1 MDLNGLHKIHAMG
14 MQLLDANV
22 LMIAPSKG
30 GKSTLFMKLL
40 SHPTSRI
47 ISDDTPVIDRQGRIH
62 AFPLRLGLEEDC
74 HIPSHI
80 NLSQSYKLERRKFG
94 IKVLIPLQ
102 GLGKPIAST
111 NDAKRNF
118 LIVGKRTVRKNPRLT
133 KIGHLRTFPHI
144 FIAMIIG
151 LGLPMI
157 LEYFLESGVS
167 DIIKRI
173 KIILSR
179 TLAGIMLMI
188 KSEKYLFEMSH
199 DLDANEKMLITFLES

>member
-14 MQLLDANV
+14 VQLLAANV
-22 LMIAPSKG
+22 IMIAPSKG

-40 SHPTSRI
+40 SHPSSRI

-62 AFPLRLGLEEDC
+62 AFPLRLGLEDGC

-80 NLSQSYKLERRKFG
+80 DQSLSYKLERRKFG

-102 GLGKPIAST
+102 SLGRPIATTSRA
-111 NDAKRNF
+111 NRSI
-118 LIVGKRTVRKNPRLT
+118 LIIGKRTNQIGPRLIR
-133 KIGHLRTFPHI
+133 IGFLRTLPHI
-144 FIAMIIG
+144 ILAMIIG
-151 LGLPMI
+151 IGLPMI
-157 LEYFLESGVS
+157 LEYFLESGLK
-167 DIIKRI
+167 DIYKRI

-179 TLAGIMLMI
+179 SVAAMMLMI

-199 DLDANEKMLITFLES
+199 DLDANELMLITFLKS